1 FLGPNGAGKSTTIS
15 MLCTLL
21 KPTAGSASV
30 AGIDVVHDP
39 ARVRQPI
46 GLVFQDPSLD
56 DQLTGRENLEFHA
69 FIYSVPAE
77 HRRER
82 IDKMLELLQLS
93 DRASSQVRTY
103 SGGMKRRLEIARGM
117 LHEPQILFLD
127 EPTLG
132 LDPQTRRNIW
142 THLNDLRARTGVTIF
157 MTTHYMDE
165 AEFCDRIAIIDKGQI
180 VALGTPDQLKA
191 MVGGDV
197 VTMTSSKAE
206 DAVEEIQKVLGV
218 VPTRDDGTLRME
230 VPAGRKFGSRSGLS
244 YIQFVFP
251 GIIGMSILFTSIFG
265 AMSIV
270 WDREFGFLKEVLV
283 APIDRWAVAIGKA
296 LGGTTQAMIQGLI
309 LLVLAPFVGVKLS
322 LLTILEVVPLA
333 FVLAFGL
340 SAFGVLLASMM
351 KSLQGFQ
358 VVMNFLMMPMFF
370 LSGALFPLTNLPGWM
385 TFVTRIDPA
394 SYGIDPVRR
403 VILSNSGLPSAAI

>member
-1 FLGPNGAGKSTTIS
+1 MSDAVIEAKGLVKKYGELEAVRGIDLEVKKGEIFGFLGPNGAGKSTTIS

-21 KPTAGSASV
+21 RPTAGSAKV

-39 ARVRQPI
+39 ARVRQRI

-56 DQLTGRENLEFHA
+56 DQLSGRENLEFHA
-69 FIYSVPAE
+69 YIYSVPADI
-77 HRRER
+77 RRGR
-82 IDKMLELLQLS
+82 IDQMLELLQLT

-117 LHEPQILFLD
+117 LHQPQVLFLD

-142 THLNDLRARTGVTIF
+142 THLNDLRARTGITIF

-165 AEFCDRIAIIDKGQI
+165 AEYCDRIAIIDRGQI

-206 DAVEEIQKVLGV
+206 DALEEIQKVLGV

-230 VPAGRKFGSRSGLS
+230 VPDGKKFVPRL
-244 YIQFVFP
+244 V
-251 GIIGMSILFTSIFG
+251 
-265 AMSIV
+265 
-270 WDREFGFLKEVLV
+270 RELTAPVDTISLRQPTLDDVFLKLTGHAIRDEE
-283 APIDRWAVAIGKA
+283 AGTKDQMRAMASRW
-296 LGGTTQAMIQGLI
+296 LGRRR
-309 LLVLAPFVGVKLS
+309 
-322 LLTILEVVPLA
+322 
-333 FVLAFGL
+333 
-340 SAFGVLLASMM
+340 SA
-351 KSLQGFQ
+351 
-358 VVMNFLMMPMFF
+358 
-370 LSGALFPLTNLPGWM
+370 
-385 TFVTRIDPA
+385 
-394 SYGIDPVRR
+394 
-403 VILSNSGLPSAAI
+403 

>member
-1 FLGPNGAGKSTTIS
+1 MIEAKGLVKKYKEIEAVRGIDLEVAQGEIFGFLGPNGAGKSTTIS

-21 KPTAGSASV
+21 SPTAGTASV

-39 ARVRQPI
+39 ARVRQRI

-69 FIYSVPAE
+69 FIYSIPAAE
-77 HRRER
+77 RRAR

-117 LHEPQILFLD
+117 LHEPQVLFLD

-142 THLNDLRARTGVTIF
+142 THLNDLRSRTGVTIF

-165 AEFCDRIAIIDKGQI
+165 AEFCDRIAIIDRGQI

-197 VTMTSSKAE
+197 VTMTSSNADE
-206 DAVEEIQKVLGV
+206 AAGQIEKVLGV
-218 VPTRDDGTLRME
+218 TPTRDNGTLRME
-230 VPAGRKFGSRSGLS
+230 VPDGKKFVPRLVRGLTAPVDTISLRRPSLDDVFLKLTGRAIRDEEASQTDQMRAMAGR
-244 YIQFVFP
+244 
-251 GIIGMSILFTSIFG
+251 
-265 AMSIV
+265 
-270 WDREFGFLKEVLV
+270 
-283 APIDRWAVAIGKA
+283 
-296 LGGTTQAMIQGLI
+296 
-309 LLVLAPFVGVKLS
+309 
-322 LLTILEVVPLA
+322 
-333 FVLAFGL
+333 
-340 SAFGVLLASMM
+340 
-351 KSLQGFQ
+351 
-358 VVMNFLMMPMFF
+358 
-370 LSGALFPLTNLPGWM
+370 WM
-385 TFVTRIDPA
+385 
-394 SYGIDPVRR
+394 GRR
-403 VILSNSGLPSAAI
+403 R